1 MISAGCKGAGTLSE
15 TKLYQPGCSAQLG
28 RPLQRKESLN
38 FRNGQY
44 LASQHL
50 YRLKLTYIQAS
61 LLSYTHCQV
70 LPETVGNWK
79 KTLLYLHCAC
89 IVRNTLEQ
97 CLQSPC
103 CCCCFFSRS
112 KVSMR
117 TRFNNAG
124 QGSAFITISWMQRMP
139 HRVLVFL
146 RINSG
151 IWCAW
156 RQLREMMSHCR
167 KFATLNSRSQDIILM
182 KKLKQ
187 FVTKYKM
194 WNEVML
200 WFTQMRC
207 YNVSIPLLIRQMND
221 AEENLNLTIFDVSDS
236 AVIFCK
242 LRPGWNGYVPQQNV
256 RFLT

>member
-15 TKLYQPGCSAQLG
+15 TKLYRPECSAQLG
-28 RPLQRKESLN
+28 RPLQWKESLN

-44 LASQHL
+44 LTSQHL

-61 LLSYTHCQV
+61 LLSYTHWQV
-70 LPETVGNWK
+70 LPETVRNWK
-79 KTLLYLHCAC
+79 KTVLYLHCAC

-103 CCCCFFSRS
+103 WCCFFSRS

-156 RQLREMMSHCR
+156 RQLRAMM
-167 KFATLNSRSQDIILM
+167 FATILGA
-182 KKLKQ
+182 K
-187 FVTKYKM
+187 T
-194 WNEVML
+194 
-200 WFTQMRC
+200 
-207 YNVSIPLLIRQMND
+207 
-221 AEENLNLTIFDVSDS
+221 
-236 AVIFCK
+236 
-242 LRPGWNGYVPQQNV
+242 
-256 RFLT
+256 